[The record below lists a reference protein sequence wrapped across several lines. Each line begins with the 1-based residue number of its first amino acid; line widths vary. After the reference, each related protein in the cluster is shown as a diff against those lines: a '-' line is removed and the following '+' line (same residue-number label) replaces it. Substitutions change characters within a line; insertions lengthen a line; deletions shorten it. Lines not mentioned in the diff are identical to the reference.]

1 MVVRVAVIGGGA
13 AGMAAASRVKRLL
26 GDKAEVT
33 VFEKGSW
40 VSFAL
45 CGTPYYLGCRV
56 PTLDM
61 LVHYPLEEFT
71 RRRGIDVRLKTIV
84 TEVDPEARRLRYRSL
99 GTGEEGEYEYDYLVL
114 ATGARPRVPGE
125 RLRYRNVY
133 TLHSLGDADRLRAAA
148 VRNDVKRVV
157 VIGGGYTG
165 VEAAENLA
173 RLGRRVILVHSGEW
187 LLNKMLD
194 RDMAGELNERAQAA
208 GIELVLGRRVAS
220 IEGSG
225 DIAVSA
231 VLDNGE
237 RIDGDLF
244 LAASGI
250 EPNTVLAE
258 KMGLRIGETGAV
270 WTDERMRTSLDG
282 VYAVGDVAETRDL
295 VTGGRVWWP
304 FAPAANKMG
313 FVAGTNIAGGEA
325 VFPGVVRTSALGAFG
340 LYVAATGLSEEE
352 ARRRGFDAVSARVKA
367 PVRAR
372 YMGEPGEIL
381 LKVVADARTGRLLG
395 AQAVSSDPS
404 SFWRINVVA
413 SLIWMRATVWDLF
426 SMDLGYWPGLNPVWD
441 PLTIAARL
449 LFRELGTT
457 PHGSHGQA

>member
-13 AGMAAASRVKRLL
+13 AGMAAASRAKRLL

-71 RRRGIDVRLKTIV
+71 RRRGINVKLKTIV
-84 TEVDPEARRLRYRSL
+84 TEVDPGTRQLRYRSL
-99 GTGEEGEYEYDYLVL
+99 VTGEEGVYEYDYLVL
-114 ATGARPRVPGE
+114 ATGARPRAPGE
-125 RLRYRNVY
+125 WLRYRNVY
-133 TLHSLGDADRLRAAA
+133 TLHSLGDADRLRATV

-173 RLGRRVILVHSGEW
+173 RLGRRVILIHSGKW

-194 RDMAGELNERAQAA
+194 HDMAGELMERAQNA
-208 GIELVLGRRVAS
+208 GIELVLGHRVID
-220 IEGSG
+220 IEGAG
-225 DIAVSA
+225 DIAASVL
-231 VLDNGE
+231 LDNGE
-237 RIDGDLF
+237 RIDGDVF

-250 EPNTVLAE
+250 EPNTTLA
-258 KMGLRIGETGAV
+258 KQMGLKIGETGAV
-270 WTDERMRTSLDG
+270 WTNERMETSIKD

-304 FAPAANKMG
+304 FATVANKMG
-313 FVAGTNIAGGEA
+313 FVAGTNIAGGDA
-325 VFPGVVRTSALGAFG
+325 VFPGVVRTSAMGAFG
-340 LYVAATGLSEEE
+340 LYVAATGLNEEE
-352 ARRRGFDAVSARVKA
+352 ARLHGFDAVAVKVKA
-367 PVRAR
+367 PTKAR
-372 YMGEPGEIL
+372 YMDEPGEIL
-381 LKVVADARTGRLLG
+381 LKVVADAETGKLLG

-404 SFWRINVVA
+404 SFWRVNVIA
-413 SLIWMRATVWDLF
+413 SLIWRGATVWDLF
-426 SMDLGYWPGLNPVWD
+426 SVDVGYWPGLNPVWD

-449 LFRELGTT
+449 FFRELGAKTLD
-457 PHGSHGQA
+457 SQD